1 MILVTASIEI
11 AAPPSVVREKVILR
25 GILYLVPPTKPLSKS
40 MIIDS

>member
-1 MILVTASIEI
+1 MVLVTASIEI

-25 GILYLVPPTKPLSKS
+25 GILYFFPPYEAPLES